1 MGHEPPLRCDHAS
14 TVWLFVEASD
24 AHWLPPRNTEYL
36 RYAVRQA
43 DRLLSPQARTGT
55 AFHCARR
62 GQMEAQKW
70 IAEHS
75 EWRVERWSCQPYGK
89 LRFKI

>member
-1 MGHEPPLRCDHAS
+1 LVGTLVELAISSSFDQHRVQDPWRHPALFAFGRVLNFSLRLAA
-14 TVWLFVEASD
+14 FVHD
-24 AHWLPPRNTEYL
+24 L
-36 RYAVRQA
+36 
-43 DRLLSPQARTGT
+43 